1 MPDFADLKASLD
13 TRHTLVAQALTVVS
27 SGACTVSVGG
37 IEIAVRVISGL
48 TVTVGSQLLIVRHG
62 SVYWAI
68 AVTVAA
74 PAVPP
79 PPPTPTS
86 DPKPDTGDTAPTP
99 KPVVTTG
106 SLVCSPVATASY
118 RDGKWRTDIGSVSDA
133 DTFQGRYGG
142 SSYGRNTGCAFYG
155 SKPRSLSGATVTK
168 ATLKAKRLSAGDF
181 AARTPTLRLVSQ
193 STRPAGAPTL
203 NETTSGPS
211 LAVGSSTSSF
221 VIPDSWAQAMVD
233 GTRGG
238 LAISIAADDP
248 YIRFAGRGSWSAAW
262 VLTIYWR
269 RSS

>member
-1 MPDFADLKASLD
+1 VPDFADFKGVLAS
-13 TRHTLVAQALTVVS
+13 RHTLIGQALTGVS
-27 SGACTVSVGG
+27 SGACTASVGG
-37 IEIAVRVISGL
+37 IQITVRAVSGL
-48 TVTVGSQLLIVRHG
+48 VVAVGDMLLIVRHG
-62 SVYWAI
+62 SVYWAV

-79 PPPTPTS
+79 PPPPPT
-86 DPKPDTGDTAPTP
+86 DDEKPDTGDTAPAP

-118 RDGKWRTDIGSVSDA
+118 RDGKWRTDIGPVNDA
-133 DTFQGRYGG
+133 DTYQGRYGG
-142 SSYGRNTGCAFYG
+142 SSFGRNTGCAFYG
-155 SKPRSLSGATVTK
+155 SKPRSLAGATVTK
-168 ATLKAKRLSAGDF
+168 AVLKARRLTGGDY

-193 STRPAGAPTL
+193 STRPSGAPTL
-203 NETTSGPS
+203 NESTNGPS
-211 LAVGSSTSSF
+211 LAVGSTTTSF

-238 LAISIAADDP
+238 LAIHINADSP

-262 VLTIYWR
+262 TLTIYWR